1 LNAIVASS
9 PRLLD
14 RVRSNLRAKHYSIR
28 TEEAYIDWRVK
39 LEPSIRSN
47 VGLYAAKRQ
56 WRTPALALAPAH
68 HPGGDDNVIK
78 CAITT
83 VRFVAGCLFDH
94 HIVDDIAVAIVVSS
108 SGNVTADV
116 AASCSASNATVSV
129 GLNVRR

>member
-14 RVRSNLRAKHYSIR
+14 RVRWNLRAKHYSIR

-56 WRTPALALAPAH
+56 WRTPALAPAH
-68 HPGGDDNVIK
+68 HLNRFILVLLIVFTEGSKGNEDTEIR
-78 CAITT
+78 TT
-83 VRFVAGCLFDH
+83 SLPSVKSLARESTPIHANSFYRTPVL
-94 HIVDDIAVAIVVSS
+94 
-108 SGNVTADV
+108 N
-116 AASCSASNATVSV
+116 CSKEMA
-129 GLNVRR
+129 